1 MAVQTEAVWHAFRD
15 PLWNYIVR
23 RVPNASDADDVL
35 QDVFLKVHRN
45 LPALENE
52 ERLAPWLYRVARNT
66 LIDRY
71 RRSDTQEPLEA
82 TDEAHSPEAQDEN
95 AEQTI
100 AGCLRNM
107 INDLP
112 PAYRDALVL
121 SELEGLPQRVVAERL
136 GLSLS
141 GAKSRVQRGRRLLR
155 DALLS
160 CCHFEFDQRG
170 KIMEYVPRA
179 TCCAN
184 VPTTPD
190 LMRRLGWTDSH
201 HPSRTPKIG
210 NFGDSSELSTQL
222 LQLIRDGVKTAT
234 ASLVW
239 EWEAE
244 GQSLP
249 EIGDVMIVLDWNQ
262 DPVMVIEYVDVEV
275 KPFSAVTEDF
285 AWDEGEGDRSLASWR
300 DGHWA
305 FFTRACA
312 ALDKLPSED
321 MPILY
326 TRFRVIFDSISSRA
340 M

>member
-1 MAVQTEAVWHAFRD
+1 MAVQTEAVWHAFRE
-15 PLWNYIVR
+15 PLRNYIVR
-23 RVPNASDADDVL
+23 RVSNVSDADDVL
-35 QDVFLKVHRN
+35 QEVFLKVHRH

-71 RRSDTQEPLEA
+71 RRAEDHDALEESNRLPMVETQEA
-82 TDEAHSPEAQDEN
+82 D
-95 AEQTI
+95 AEQKI
-100 AGCLRNM
+100 AGCLREM

-184 VPTTPD
+184 VATP
-190 LMRRLGWTDSH
+190 
-201 HPSRTPKIG
+201 P
-210 NFGDSSELSTQL
+210 
-222 LQLIRDGVKTAT
+222 
-234 ASLVW
+234 
-239 EWEAE
+239 
-244 GQSLP
+244 
-249 EIGDVMIVLDWNQ
+249 
-262 DPVMVIEYVDVEV
+262 
-275 KPFSAVTEDF
+275 
-285 AWDEGEGDRSLASWR
+285 
-300 DGHWA
+300 
-305 FFTRACA
+305 
-312 ALDKLPSED
+312 
-321 MPILY
+321 
-326 TRFRVIFDSISSRA
+326 
-340 M
+340 